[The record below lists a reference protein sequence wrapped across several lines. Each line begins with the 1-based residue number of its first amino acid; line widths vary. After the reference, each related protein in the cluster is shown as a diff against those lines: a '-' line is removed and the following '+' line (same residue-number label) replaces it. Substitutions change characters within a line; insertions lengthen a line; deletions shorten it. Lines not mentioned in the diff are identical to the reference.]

1 MTSFI
6 KRFGSALVDNGQL
19 HLNKKIYAQDER
31 PIDDQ
36 CSCYTC
42 KTYTRAFL
50 HTAFYAE
57 EVTACSLLS
66 YHNVAFQ
73 VKYVNNIAFG
83 SLFIVLSK
91 RFALFDVIDAP
102 DAKN

>member
-73 VKYVNNIAFG
+73 V
-83 SLFIVLSK
+83 FIVLSK